1 MRKGVVGQRRLQ
13 QLAKKETQS
22 IPKNTFTS
30 TQVAIQPT
38 SSSVLPQ
45 NNNQTR
51 NDCNL
56 EDNNVS
62 SSESDSY
69 DEECMHNSDSEHEN
83 SAADVK
89 KVLFRPLIE
98 EIKSWAID
106 YSIKH
111 NQLTGL
117 LKILRTHK
125 CFESFPADS
134 RTLVKPIKADVK
146 CVEISPGKYIHFGL
160 EQYIRQAKHVHP
172 DKGTLKLQINIDGL
186 QVFKSR
192 GTTMWPILG
201 YFCGLEFQPFVIGA
215 YCGPEKPSSVSQYVQ
230 NLVQDI
236 NTSRQLGV
244 SVQSFVCDAP
254 AKAFLLG
261 IKGHN
266 GFFGCDKCDIK
277 GKSISRRMSYYD
289 VVDSNSTS
297 TARTNLGFRS
307 NLQPE
312 HHISSTSL
320 T

>member
-1 MRKGVVGQRRLQ
+1 M
-13 QLAKKETQS
+13 
-22 IPKNTFTS
+22 
-30 TQVAIQPT
+30 
-38 SSSVLPQ
+38 
-45 NNNQTR
+45 
-51 NDCNL
+51 
-56 EDNNVS
+56 
-62 SSESDSY
+62 
-69 DEECMHNSDSEHEN
+69 
-83 SAADVK
+83 
-89 KVLFRPLIE
+89 LFRSLIE

-125 CFESFPADS
+125 RFESFPADS

>member
-172 DKGTLKLQINIDGL
+172 DKRTLKLKINIDGL
-186 QVFKSR
+186 KYSKAGEQ
-192 GTTMWPILG
+192 P
-201 YFCGLEFQPFVIGA
+201 CGQFWGIFVGWN
-215 YCGPEKPSSVSQYVQ
+215 SSH
-230 NLVQDI
+230 L
-236 NTSRQLGV
+236 
-244 SVQSFVCDAP
+244 
-254 AKAFLLG
+254 
-261 IKGHN
+261 
-266 GFFGCDKCDIK
+266 
-277 GKSISRRMSYYD
+277 
-289 VVDSNSTS
+289 
-297 TARTNLGFRS
+297 
-307 NLQPE
+307 
-312 HHISSTSL
+312 
-320 T
+320 